1 MTGDEIRAVVVD
13 DEPLTRERVGRF
25 LESIPEIRL
34 VAEADS
40 GGEAVRTI
48 RREDPD
54 LVFLDIQLQDRDG
67 FDVIRQI
74 GAEQM
79 PPVVFVTAYDEYA
92 LRAFE
97 VGAVDYLLKPFDE
110 ERFGKAARQAIER
123 RDLEDAALRAR
134 RLENVMEALEEV
146 GAGDAPSRFADRLLV
161 HARGTIRFVSTES
174 LRWIEAAGNYVRL
187 HTTDDDTH
195 LVRET
200 MKGLEQK
207 LDPERFVRIHR
218 SAIVNLDRVAE
229 IRHWSS
235 GEYRVE
241 LDDGTELKLTRTYR
255 ERILDRVIGK

>member
-1 MTGDEIRAVVVD
+1 MSAAEIRAVVVD
-13 DEPLTRERVGRF
+13 DEPLTRERVSRF
-25 LESIPEIRL
+25 LESVPEIRL

-54 LVFLDIQLQDRDG
+54 LVFLDVQLQDRDG
-67 FDVIRQI
+67 FDVIRQV
-74 GAEQM
+74 GAERM

-110 ERFGKAARQAIER
+110 ERFGTAARQAIER
-123 RDLEDAALRAR
+123 LDLEDSAQRAR
-134 RLENVMEALEEV
+134 RLESVMEALEEV
-146 GAGDAPSRFADRLLV
+146 GAGGATEGFADRLLV
-161 HARGTIRFVSTES
+161 HAQGTIRFVAAES
-174 LRWIEAAGNYVRL
+174 VRWIEAAGNYVRL
-187 HTTDDDTH
+187 HTTDGDTH

-200 MKGLEQK
+200 MSRLEQK
-207 LDPERFVRIHR
+207 LDPDRFVRIHR
-218 SAIVNLDRVAE
+218 SAMVNLDHVEE

-235 GEYRVE
+235 GEYRVD

-255 ERILDRVIGK
+255 ERILNHVLGK

>member
-1 MTGDEIRAVVVD
+1 MIGDEIRAVVVD

-25 LESIPEIRL
+25 LESIPEMRL

-123 RDLEDAALRAR
+123 LDLEDAALRAR
-134 RLENVMEALEEV
+134 RLENVMQALEEA
-146 GAGDAPSRFADRLLV
+146 GAGDASSRFADRLLV
-161 HARGTIRFVSTES
+161 HAGGAIRFVSTES

-187 HTTDDDTH
+187 HTAADDTH

-200 MKGLEQK
+200 MKGLEQQ

-241 LDDGTELKLTRTYR
+241 LDDGTDLKLTRTYR